1 MGTTASKSYSNRSIC
16 YCFYDNVM
24 VEMIGTMVTVVV
36 RMMVMVVMTMMG
48 KMLWSHGGDGGGNDE
63 L

>member
-1 MGTTASKSYSNRSIC
+1 
-16 YCFYDNVM
+16 M

-48 KMLWSHGGDGGGNDE
+48 KMLCSYGGDGGGNDE

>member
-1 MGTTASKSYSNRSIC
+1 MASKSYSNRSIC
-16 YCFYDNVM
+16 YSFYDNVM

-48 KMLWSHGGDGGGNDE
+48 KMLCSYGGDGGGNDE